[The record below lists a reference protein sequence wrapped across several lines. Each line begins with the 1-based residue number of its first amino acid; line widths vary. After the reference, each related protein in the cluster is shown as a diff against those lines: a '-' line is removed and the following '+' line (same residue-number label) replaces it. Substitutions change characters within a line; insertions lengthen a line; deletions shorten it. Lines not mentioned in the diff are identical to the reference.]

1 MQVLDKDSFNS
12 LISCTSPH
20 SFEHNAQLVN
30 TKRGEA
36 AYAEP
41 RLVQDDTTSP
51 REIRKALHLYEGA
64 YLSFWGAESVPI
76 EQGIVAM
83 AQHLAQISVECRV
96 LACRLG
102 IPLEAVQDAIVA
114 CELQDV
120 KDVRPAVAT
129 AIFGVA

>member
-1 MQVLDKDSFNS
+1 MQVLDRDSFDS
-12 LISCTSPH
+12 LMRCTSPH
-20 SFEHNAQLVN
+20 SLEHNAQLVN

-41 RLVQDDTTSP
+41 RLAQDDTTSP
-51 REIRKALHLYEGA
+51 KAVLAALRGYERA
-64 YLSFWGAESVPI
+64 YLCNWDDVP
-76 EQGIVAM
+76 EDGLVAM
-83 AQHLAQISVECRV
+83 AQQLGQIVVECRV

-120 KDVRPAVAT
+120 RDPRPAVAT